1 MNDNKSHQRLFMS
14 FKGAIEQVYMLPAW
28 ISSDIQMF
36 SSIISVSQFD

>member
-1 MNDNKSHQRLFMS
+1 MS

-36 SSIISVSQFD
+36 SSIISVSQFDSYKSNWNIQI